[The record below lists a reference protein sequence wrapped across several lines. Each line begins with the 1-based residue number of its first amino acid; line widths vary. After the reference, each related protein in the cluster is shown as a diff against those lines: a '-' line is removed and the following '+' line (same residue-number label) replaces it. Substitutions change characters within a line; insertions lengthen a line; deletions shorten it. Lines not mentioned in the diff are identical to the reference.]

1 MSSLSPEY
9 KKAAPGGTASV
20 RTPTF
25 GVRYGMMITWA
36 ARTARGIAFQFLKSM
51 PLPSTGSIRSAGMS
65 DVTQLSRAAH
75 DRLQAEYEDLT
86 TRGRIDI
93 ANAIERA
100 RELGD
105 LSENGD
111 YQAAKDQQGHMEG
124 RIRQLEAILKDA
136 VIIEGGEAGV
146 VGAGS
151 VVTILYEGDDEDM
164 AERYLVGHI
173 EERRDDLDIIS
184 PGSPMGEALLGHRIG
199 EIVEYQAP
207 SGVMHVKI
215 IAVEAA

>member
-1 MSSLSPEY
+1 
-9 KKAAPGGTASV
+9 
-20 RTPTF
+20 
-25 GVRYGMMITWA
+25 
-36 ARTARGIAFQFLKSM
+36 
-51 PLPSTGSIRSAGMS
+51 MS
-65 DVTQLSRAAH
+65 DVNQLSRAAH

-86 TRGRIDI
+86 TRGRIEI

-146 VGAGS
+146 VGPGS
-151 VVTILYEGDDEDM
+151 VVTVLYEGDDEDM

-173 EERRDDLDIIS
+173 EERRDDLDVIS

-199 EIVEYQAP
+199 EIVEYPAP

>member
-1 MSSLSPEY
+1 
-9 KKAAPGGTASV
+9 
-20 RTPTF
+20 
-25 GVRYGMMITWA
+25 MMITWS
-36 ARTARGIAFQFLKSM
+36 ARRARVIACQSPKSM

-65 DVTQLSRAAH
+65 DVNQLSRAAH

-86 TRGRIDI
+86 TRGRIEI

-146 VGAGS
+146 VGPGS
-151 VVTILYEGDDEDM
+151 VVTMLYEGAAEDM
-164 AERYLVGHI
+164 AGGDAEDVAEGYLVGHI
-173 EERRDDLDIIS
+173 EERRDDLDVIS
-184 PGSPMGEALLGHRIG
+184 PGSPMGAALLGHRVG
-199 EIVEYQAP
+199 EIVEYQA
-207 SGVMHVKI
+207 
-215 IAVEAA
+215 

>member
-1 MSSLSPEY
+1 
-9 KKAAPGGTASV
+9 
-20 RTPTF
+20 
-25 GVRYGMMITWA
+25 
-36 ARTARGIAFQFLKSM
+36 
-51 PLPSTGSIRSAGMS
+51 MS
-65 DVTQLSRAAH
+65 DVHQLSRAAH

-86 TRGRIDI
+86 TRGRIEI

-136 VIIEGGEAGV
+136 VIIEGVEEGV

-173 EERRDDLDIIS
+173 EERSDDLDVIS
-184 PGSPMGEALLGHRIG
+184 PGSPMGGALLGHHVG
-199 EIVEYQAP
+199 EVVEYQAP

-215 IAVEAA
+215 VAVEAP